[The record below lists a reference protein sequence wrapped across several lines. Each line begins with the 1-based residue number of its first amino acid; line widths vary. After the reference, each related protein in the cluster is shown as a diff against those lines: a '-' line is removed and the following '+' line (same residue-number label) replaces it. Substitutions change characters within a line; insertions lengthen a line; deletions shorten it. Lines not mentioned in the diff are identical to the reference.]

1 MTRQVRGTKTHTMA
15 IVAVAAVLAL
25 LGFADGFA
33 QEDMVTSAGVYTTEQ
48 ADRGNEAYSYDC
60 AACHLDDLL
69 GDGFAPP
76 LVGEPFT
83 FRWSD
88 LSVDDIYQTL
98 YATMP
103 QGAPASLTPQGYVDI
118 IAYMLQMNEY
128 PAGDAELPTDSDALK
143 AIIVDANE

>member
-1 MTRQVRGTKTHTMA
+1 MTRQLRGKKTHALA
-15 IVAVAAVLAL
+15 IVAISAGLAMF
-25 LGFADGFA
+25 GTADAFA
-33 QEDMVTSAGVYTTEQ
+33 QEMATSDGVYTAEQ
-48 ADRGNEAYSYDC
+48 ADRGKEAYDYDC

-76 LVGEPFT
+76 LIGEPFT

-88 LSVDDIYQTL
+88 LSVNDIYQTL

-118 IAYMLQMNEY
+118 VAYMLQRNEY
-128 PAGDAELPTDSDALK
+128 PAGDTELPTDEDAMK
-143 AIIVDANE
+143 DIVVDAAP

>member
-1 MTRQVRGTKTHTMA
+1 MTRQLRGKKTHALA
-15 IVAVAAVLAL
+15 IVAISAGLAMF
-25 LGFADGFA
+25 GTADAFA
-33 QEDMVTSAGVYTTEQ
+33 QEMATSDGVYTAEQ
-48 ADRGNEAYSYDC
+48 ADRGKEAYDYDC

-76 LVGEPFT
+76 LIGEPFT

-88 LSVDDIYQTL
+88 LSVNDIYQTL

-118 IAYMLQMNEY
+118 VAYMLQRNDY
-128 PAGDAELPTDSDALK
+128 PAGDTELPTDEDAMK
-143 AIIVDANE
+143 DIVVDAAP